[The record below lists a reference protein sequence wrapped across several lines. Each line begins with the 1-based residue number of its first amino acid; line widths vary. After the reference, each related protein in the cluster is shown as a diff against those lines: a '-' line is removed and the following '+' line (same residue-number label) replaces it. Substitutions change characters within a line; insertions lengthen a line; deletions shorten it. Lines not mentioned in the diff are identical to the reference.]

1 MKYIKIIIFSIVFYI
16 IFNICN
22 YNLAIEQKDINIYS
36 PSALIIERSTL
47 DIIYEKNAYK
57 KMYPASLT
65 KIMTAIITLENC
77 NLTDKVI
84 VNKTALESIPEG
96 YSVAHLVENEQL
108 TIEELLNLLL
118 IASSNDA
125 ANVLAEHVAG
135 SIESFSY
142 MMNVKAKKI
151 GCINTRFVNPSGIH
165 DINHYSTAFDLALI
179 ANYAMNN
186 DIFRSIVTKTS
197 YTLNT
202 TNKSNSRFFY
212 NTNELVNSNS
222 SYYFKYCIGIKTGYT
237 NYAGECLISCAKK
250 DDLEFISVVL
260 NCNTPSQR
268 FTDSIKLLNFAI
280 NNFSLYKINESNTL
294 LKREIIEN
302 AETNNNILDIFIKD
316 EITILK
322 NISTDINSILPIIE
336 INLPLKAPIEKNSVI
351 GKITYSVNNKN
362 YSSDLIAGTNIN
374 EKNIFEINNNNN
386 NSFTIITILLSI
398 IFIIIIVILI
408 IILIIKI
415 IKKKK
420 NNKYKLINYN

>member
-77 NLTDKVI
+77 NLTDKAI

-280 NNFSLYKINESNTL
+280 NNFS
-294 LKREIIEN
+294 
-302 AETNNNILDIFIKD
+302 
-316 EITILK
+316 
-322 NISTDINSILPIIE
+322 
-336 INLPLKAPIEKNSVI
+336 
-351 GKITYSVNNKN
+351 
-362 YSSDLIAGTNIN
+362 SS
-374 EKNIFEINNNNN
+374 
-386 NSFTIITILLSI
+386 S
-398 IFIIIIVILI
+398 
-408 IILIIKI
+408 
-415 IKKKK
+415 
-420 NNKYKLINYN
+420 